1 MPGRAGLVA
10 LAALLAATVLPPVS
24 RADDAE
30 PTGTGAQIHLQIV
43 GACPD
48 ESVLRRLLAEILS
61 PEEARAAEITI
72 QDLGP
77 RYRIAVLETATT
89 LDDPA
94 RDCAARAQQ
103 AVVIAANDLRS
114 HPQVFGPPIWTIEKG
129 AVFDVAP
136 GSMGPAWAPGAEFR
150 GALGSGRWSLV
161 GAAGARGPAT
171 LTFEGGWK
179 AEELRFPLDAGAR
192 ITWYLGRF
200 RPWLVVGGSLT
211 PTAFLGQDLVE
222 TDRQWR
228 LDLGALF
235 MAGATLR
242 LFGRIGV
249 AAAINVRWQPRPY
262 HLQVVPHGTVGET
275 PALWLGLSLSYT
287 IDGKPSTP

>member
-1 MPGRAGLVA
+1 MPGRAWLVA
-10 LAALLAATVLPPVS
+10 LAALVAATARPPAS
-24 RADDAE
+24 YAEAE
-30 PTGTGAQIHLQIV
+30 PTGAEAGIRLEIA

-48 ESVLRRLLAEILS
+48 EAEVRRLLAQVLS
-61 PEEARAAEITI
+61 PDEARAAPIAV

-77 RYRIAVLETATT
+77 HYRIVVRETTTT

-94 RDCAARAQQ
+94 RNCAARAQQ
-103 AVVIAANDLRS
+103 AAVIVANDLRS
-114 HPQVFGPPIWTIEKG
+114 HPQVFGPPTWTIEKG
-129 AVFDVAP
+129 VVFDVAP
-136 GSMGPAWAPGAEFR
+136 GQAGTAWAPGAEFR

-192 ITWYLGRF
+192 MTWYLGRF

-222 TDRQWR
+222 TDRRWR

-242 LFGRIGV
+242 LFGAIGV
-249 AAAINVRWQPRPY
+249 AAAINLRWQPRPY
-262 HLQVVPHGTVGET
+262 HLQVVPHGTVGDT
-275 PALWLGLSLSYT
+275 PALWLGLSLNYT
-287 IDGKPSTP
+287 IDGRPSTP